1 MTFVGVDTVKNSR
14 FVHWNRYSD
23 RQLLRVFH
31 PSEVVFFREVFNQN
45 AEKAL
50 LFIASRYAVKE
61 AFFKAYSSL
70 AINKKVEITSFLAI
84 ARQLFVEKIDK
95 KVPILNISLLIF
107 RHIAAV
113 SVSLS
118 HEECCSTAVVAIH
131 TV

>member
-31 PSEVVFFREVFNQN
+31 PSEVVFFREVFNQD
-45 AEKAL
+45 AQKAL

-70 AINKKVEITSFLAI
+70 AINKKVESKPFLAI
-84 ARQLFVEKIDK
+84 ARQLFLEKIDK
-95 KVPILNISLLIF
+95 KVPSLNIALAF
-107 RHIAAV
+107 CEHIGAI

-131 TV
+131 SV